1 MKTTVIPALMAL
13 ALLGGTA
20 SQADARMSMPSF
32 EALDADNSG
41 QITQEQFEAIWEAPR
56 DRMIAHLMEQA
67 NEDGLLDEDAL
78 RAGLETLSMGARGQ
92 RADDRGA
99 RLFSRIDSNGDG
111 VIDAGEYARFTARM
125 EERGSPRHRMR
136 SRD

>member
-41 QITQEQFEAIWEAPR
+41 QITQ
-56 DRMIAHLMEQA
+56 
-67 NEDGLLDEDAL
+67 
-78 RAGLETLSMGARGQ
+78 
-92 RADDRGA
+92 
-99 RLFSRIDSNGDG
+99 
-111 VIDAGEYARFTARM
+111 
-125 EERGSPRHRMR
+125 
-136 SRD
+136 